1 MKRIVG
7 LREIADQFDLL
18 LVDQYGV
25 LHDGV
30 AAYPGAIDG
39 LARIAS
45 SGRKVIVLTNS
56 GKVAAANLTRLAA
69 LGFAG
74 SNLHAVL
81 SSGEVALQ
89 LVRSG
94 ALGPRFAIGADT
106 CVIGRSG
113 DAYAFS
119 SDDFRLVA
127 RPQDAAF
134 LVFAGSD
141 APRTS
146 VDIYRSML
154 TAAAQA
160 RVPAICINPDI
171 TMIRDGELVAAPGAV
186 ARIYESLGGP
196 VEYVG
201 KPYPAIFEHA
211 IATAALSP
219 GARIVMI
226 GDSPEHDVAGARA
239 MELSTVLVRTGIHR
253 HLSEEQ
259 LLRFCEGCG
268 GVPDFLT
275 ATFEW

>member
-1 MKRIVG
+1 MKRIAG
-7 LREIADQFDLL
+7 LREIADRFELI

-39 LARIAS
+39 LAGLAS

-56 GKVAAANLTRLAA
+56 GKGAAANQARLAA

-74 SNLHAVL
+74 SHVHAVV
-81 SSGEVALQ
+81 SSGEVAVR

-94 ALGPRFAIGADT
+94 ALGPRFAIGADA
-106 CVIGRSG
+106 CVIGRGG
-113 DAYAFS
+113 DTYAFS
-119 SDDFRLVA
+119 SDHFRLVT
-127 RPQDAAF
+127 RPQDANF

-141 APRTS
+141 APRIWLAT
-146 VDIYRSML
+146 YRSTL

-160 RVPAICINPDI
+160 RVPALCINPDI
-171 TMIRDGELVAAPGAV
+171 TMIRDGELVPAPGAI
-186 ARIYESLGGP
+186 ARLYESLGGP

-211 IATAALSP
+211 VATAAMDA
-219 GARIVMI
+219 GARVVMI

-239 MELSTVLVRTGIHR
+239 MGLSTILVRTGIHR
-253 HLSEEQ
+253 DLDEEQ
-259 LLRFCEGCG
+259 LLRVCEGRG
-268 GVPDFLT
+268 GAPDFLMT
-275 ATFEW
+275 AFAW